1 MEKEILKNL
10 YFDSALSIAEL
21 VKKLAK
27 STPSITKIINR
38 LLEEKIIVECG
49 FA

>member
-21 VKKLAK
+21 VKKLPRVHL
-27 STPSITKIINR
+27 PSQK
-38 LLEEKIIVECG
+38 
-49 FA
+49 